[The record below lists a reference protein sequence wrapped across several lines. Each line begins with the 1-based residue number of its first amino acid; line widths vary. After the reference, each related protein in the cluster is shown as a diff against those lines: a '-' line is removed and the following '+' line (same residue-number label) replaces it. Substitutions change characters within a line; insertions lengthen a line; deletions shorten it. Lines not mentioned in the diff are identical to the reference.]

1 MAADLYKRW
10 TLHILY
16 PSRYR
21 RLVKDRAV
29 RDNKVVFLEVRER
42 RLTDSFLPVYRALK
56 KAGNGRFDA
65 SFFNR
70 ISRTGE
76 PCGR

>member
-1 MAADLYKRW
+1 MSYSNPLRNMAADLYKRW

-29 RDNKVVFLEVRER
+29 RDLADARFIFVNDYLNAEVVF
-42 RLTDSFLPVYRALK
+42 
-56 KAGNGRFDA
+56 RF
-65 SFFNR
+65 
-70 ISRTGE
+70 E
-76 PCGR
+76 

>member
-21 RLVKDRAV
+21 RLVKDRVGECLLRMDEWFDRAKMNEFRKRFMSACDGRV
-29 RDNKVVFLEVRER
+29 TER
-42 RLTDSFLPVYRALK
+42 IVEYVQA
-56 KAGNGRFDA
+56 
-65 SFFNR
+65 
-70 ISRTGE
+70 
-76 PCGR
+76 CGPSG

>member
-29 RDNKVVFLEVRER
+29 RDLADARFIFVN
-42 RLTDSFLPVYRALK
+42 DSSYLIGALPLRPE
-56 KAGNGRFDA
+56 
-65 SFFNR
+65 
-70 ISRTGE
+70 T
-76 PCGR
+76 